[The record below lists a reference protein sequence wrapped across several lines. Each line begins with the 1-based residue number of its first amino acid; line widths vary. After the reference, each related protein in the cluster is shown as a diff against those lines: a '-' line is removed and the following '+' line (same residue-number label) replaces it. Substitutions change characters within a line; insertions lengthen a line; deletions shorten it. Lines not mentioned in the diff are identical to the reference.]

1 MAEFAGSGAPR
12 SVDQVAELKV
22 SLARF
27 RPPVWRRVQLP
38 VTATLGDLH
47 DVIQVLFGWDGD
59 HLHEFRVGK
68 KHYSDSFASP
78 EGAEDEESV
87 RLRDVFAGGGKVR
100 YTYDF
105 GASWEHEVTL
115 EKTLA
120 RKAGQE
126 YPVCVAFQADSPVEY
141 WPEDEEDIAE
151 PEPFDLTEVNKR
163 LSAQG

>member
-1 MAEFAGSGAPR
+1 
-12 SVDQVAELKV
+12 VDQVAELKV

-68 KHYSDSFASP
+68 KRYSDSFAALD
-78 EGAEDEESV
+78 GAEAEESV
-87 RLRDVFAGGGKVR
+87 RVRDAFASGGKVG

-105 GASWEHEVTL
+105 GTNWEHEVTL
-115 EKTLA
+115 EKMIA
-120 RKAGQE
+120 RAADRE
-126 YPVCVAFQADSPVEY
+126 YPVCVAFKADSPVEY
-141 WPEDEEDIAE
+141 WSGDEDEEDAAE
-151 PEPFDLTEVNKR
+151 PEPFDLAEVNKR
-163 LSAQG
+163 LSARG